1 MEEFTMLEEVL
12 LEGLKPSIVEMVN
25 DYLSENGMALRKVQ
39 VIVNDIVKHEI
50 SGLFHKDFEKVL
62 KLVNNDIPTMLVGPA
77 GSGKNVCIK
86 QVADALGLNMYY
98 TNNVSN
104 EFKITGFVDA
114 GGVYHETEFYKAF
127 KNGGLFFL
135 DEIDSSDPSALI
147 ILNSAISNGYV
158 TFPHEKVER
167 HSNFRCVAAA
177 NTWGNGIDFQYVGRN
192 ALDGASLDRFVSIS
206 FDYDESL
213 EKALYPNQNLLDF
226 VWEARKITFENQIR
240 HIFSTRTIKYAY
252 EMEEAGFELDTI
264 IQSVIVKEMNA
275 DDINIILGK
284 MDINRYDNPYVDKL
298 YDMVDTIRY

>member
-1 MEEFTMLEEVL
+1 MLEEVL
-12 LEGLKPSIVEMVN
+12 LEGLKPAIVEMVN
-25 DYLSENGMALRKVQ
+25 DYLSKNDVALRKVQ
-39 VIVNDIVKHEI
+39 IVINDTVKHEV

-86 QVADALGLNMYY
+86 QIADALGLEMYY

-127 KNGGLFFL
+127 KNGGVFFL

-167 HSNFRCVAAA
+167 HPDFRCIAAA
-177 NTWGNGIDFQYVGRN
+177 NTWGNGRDSQYVGRN

-213 EKALYPNQNLLDF
+213 EKELYPNKNILEF
-226 VWEARKITFENQIR
+226 VWEARKKAFENHIR

-252 EMEEAGFELDTI
+252 EMEEAGFEIDTI
-264 IQSVIVKEMNA
+264 IQSVFIKEMNA
-275 DDINIILGK
+275 DDINILIGNMKL
-284 MDINRYDNPYVDKL
+284 DRSTNPYLDKL
-298 YDMVDTIRY
+298 YDILNEMYR